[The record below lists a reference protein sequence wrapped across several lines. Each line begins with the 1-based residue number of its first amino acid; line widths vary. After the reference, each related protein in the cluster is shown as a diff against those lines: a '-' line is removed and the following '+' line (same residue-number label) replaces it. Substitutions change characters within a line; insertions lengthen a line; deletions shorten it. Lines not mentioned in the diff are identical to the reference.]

1 MTMLIIGTGGLTLD
15 VIASMEEDMNGLA
28 TSVTLFDNV
37 NPHTEKYLDYYPVLQ
52 TDEDLL
58 NYLETQENKDFIVC
72 IGNPLLRYRLSQK
85 VKALGGK
92 FSNYL
97 SEKTSV
103 ISPFTE
109 IKQGII
115 IQQGCMISRNV
126 IIEEGVFLNAAV
138 VLGHD
143 VVLNQFVSIGP
154 GAKIL
159 GKVNIG
165 EFSYIGCN
173 SVIMPGV
180 KIGKKVRIGVGMI
193 IDYDV
198 PDNSKII

>member
-1 MTMLIIGTGGLTLD
+1 MLIVGTGGLTLD
-15 VIASMEEDMNGLA
+15 VIASMEEDMNGWA

-37 NPHTEKYLDYYPVLQ
+37 NPHTEKFLNYYPVLQ

-58 NYLETQENKDFIVC
+58 NYLKNQENKDFIVC
-72 IGNPLLRYRLSQK
+72 IGNPLLRFRLSEK

-97 SEKTSV
+97 SEKTCA
-103 ISPFTE
+103 ISPFTKIE
-109 IKQGII
+109 QGII
-115 IQQGCMISRNV
+115 IQQGCIISRNV
-126 IIEEGVFLNAAV
+126 IIEEGVFLNASV

-143 VVLNQFVSIGP
+143 VILNQFVSIGP

-159 GKVNIG
+159 GKVEIG

-173 SVIMPGV
+173 AIILPGV
-180 KIGKKVRIGVGMI
+180 KIGKKVRIGVGKV

-198 PDNSKII
+198 PDNSKIT